1 MAFTELLPE
10 KERLKRRKKI
20 EAELKKQLD
29 EKGLNNPIFLD
40 RIDSYLGYWD
50 MEQALIKDI
59 NERGF
64 FTEYNNGGG
73 QVGTKKNDSTIL
85 LQKYTKQ
92 MLDTL
97 QFMGLKPPTDIKKD
111 VGGNDDPNL

>member
-40 RIDSYLGYWD
+40 RIDSYLGYW
-50 MEQALIKDI
+50 
-59 NERGF
+59 
-64 FTEYNNGGG
+64 
-73 QVGTKKNDSTIL
+73 
-85 LQKYTKQ
+85 
-92 MLDTL
+92 
-97 QFMGLKPPTDIKKD
+97 
-111 VGGNDDPNL
+111 